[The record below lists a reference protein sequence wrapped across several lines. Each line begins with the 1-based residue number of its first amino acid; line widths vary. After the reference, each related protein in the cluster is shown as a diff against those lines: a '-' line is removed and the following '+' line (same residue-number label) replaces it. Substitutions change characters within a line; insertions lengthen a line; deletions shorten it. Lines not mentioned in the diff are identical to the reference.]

1 MPDSPLQ
8 SLLNDD
14 GSLRKSGRTRK
25 RPLAPD
31 ATYEQARS
39 KRVDQSSIPMPFSP
53 ERLRHEPNGMGD
65 YHLQNG
71 SRDGN
76 PEADDEDNDEQE
88 EEPVWAEFSS
98 DYYQG

>member
-1 MPDSPLQ
+1 
-8 SLLNDD
+8 
-14 GSLRKSGRTRK
+14 
-25 RPLAPD
+25 
-31 ATYEQARS
+31 
-39 KRVDQSSIPMPFSP
+39 MPFSP